1 MSQPKLKSIRL
12 DDGSII
18 KIQVNEAIND
28 PTPAPDFDAPVV
40 EFEDED
46 DAIRSGKPD
55 PNYSEDDDQ
64 ERWSPPRISKGWRQS
79 SQQDR
84 MPAPPPST
92 PQVTPAQR
100 VGALVESYTKQ
111 LVTDIRNTA
120 LSDVEIEK
128 VTLEFGV
135 SFDTELNAYV
145 ASTTLGCSVKVAIE
159 CNLTKPSAAS
169 TPPTP

>member
-1 MSQPKLKSIRL
+1 MAQPKLKSIRL

-18 KIQVNEAIND
+18 KIQVNEALED
-28 PTPAPDFDAPVV
+28 PIPSSEVNASEPN
-40 EFEDED
+40 FEEEYDPP
-46 DAIRSGKPD
+46 RSGEPD
-55 PNYSEDDDQ
+55 PNYSEEDDE
-64 ERWSPPRISKGWRQS
+64 ERGRAPRISKGWLQS
-79 SQQDR
+79 SQQSR
-84 MPAPPPST
+84 MPEPSST

-100 VGALVESYTKQ
+100 VGALVEAYTKQ

-159 CNLTKPSAAS
+159 CNLTNPGTAS